1 MRFAVCLLLLS
12 LWGSHVMAKELV
24 AAVER
29 VHLGPGA
36 TDFLARVDTG
46 AAISSLHATNIH
58 LLQSGDRQQVRF
70 VTENRRGEQLTL
82 TLQVVDT
89 MKVRSAQG
97 SERRY
102 VVLLP
107 VSFRG
112 SQRTIKVNLKD
123 RGHMSYRLLLGRNW
137 LSGHYLVD
145 VDRPTS
151 PE

>member
-1 MRFAVCLLLLS
+1 MRIAVCLLLMS
-12 LWGSHVMAKELV
+12 LWGSGAMAKELV

-36 TDFLARVDTG
+36 IDFMARVDTG
-46 AAISSLHATNIH
+46 AAISSLHATDVR
-58 LLQSGDRQQVRF
+58 LLQSGNQQQVRF
-70 VTENRRGEQLTL
+70 VTENHLGEQLTL
-82 TLQVVDT
+82 TLPVVDT
-89 MKVRSAQG
+89 MRVRSAQG

-107 VSFRG
+107 VGFRG
-112 SQRTIKVNLKD
+112 TQRAIKVNLKN
-123 RGHMSYRLLLGRNW
+123 RGHMAYRLLLGRNW
-137 LSGHYLVD
+137 LSGYYLVD